1 MGNVAPF
8 CKIMLVSPK
17 ISVIV
22 AVFQAEKTL
31 RRCLDSI
38 KKQTMTE
45 WECILVDDGS
55 ADGSGGMCDEYV
67 NMDSRFRVVHKQNEG
82 VAIARQ
88 TGIDSAKGD
97 YVIFADADDWV
108 EPDWLEKLYGKITA
122 DKADMAI
129 CDYERISSNHTE
141 YWIGCPGSLD
151 KDEYLRGLLAGHF
164 WGALWNK
171 LVKRDCYR
179 LYVSIPPHMDYW
191 EDLYITCQLL
201 TKEIKITYVPQMLYH
216 YDIGVNDKSLTKKHR
231 ESDIRSMMLFIDTFY
246 PILSD
251 KQFEDGW
258 YYLKTL
264 AIHWI
269 FLLKQFH
276 YHITAVYPECHER
289 YIMEAKKSSLLSRK
303 RSIALC
309 MKGHQALGVILYR
322 VISMFIG

>member
-1 MGNVAPF
+1 M
-8 CKIMLVSPK
+8 
-17 ISVIV
+17 
-22 AVFQAEKTL
+22 
-31 RRCLDSI
+31 
-38 KKQTMTE
+38 
-45 WECILVDDGS
+45 
-55 ADGSGGMCDEYV
+55 
-67 NMDSRFRVVHKQNEG
+67 
-82 VAIARQ
+82 AIARQ

-108 EPDWLEKLYGKITA
+108 EPDWLEKLYGKIST
-122 DKADMAI
+122 DEADMAI

>member
-1 MGNVAPF
+1 
-8 CKIMLVSPK
+8 
-17 ISVIV
+17 
-22 AVFQAEKTL
+22 
-31 RRCLDSI
+31 
-38 KKQTMTE
+38 MTE
-45 WECILVDDGS
+45 WECLLVDDGS
-55 ADGSGGMCDEYV
+55 TDGGGEMCDEYASA
-67 NMDSRFRVVHKQNEG
+67 DARFRVNHKQNEG

-88 TGIDSAKGD
+88 TGIDTAKGD

-108 EPDWLEKLYGKITA
+108 EPDWLEKLYGKITT

-141 YWIGCPGSLD
+141 YWMGCPSSLD

-191 EDLYITCQLL
+191 EDLYVTCQLL
-201 TKEIKITYVPQMLYH
+201 TKGIKIAYVPQMLYH
-216 YDIGVNDKSLTKKHR
+216 YDIGVNDNSLTKKHR
-231 ESDIRSMMLFIDTFY
+231 ENDIRSMMLFIDTFY

-258 YYLKTL
+258 YYLKAL

-269 FLLKQFH
+269 FLLKQFQ
-276 YHITAVYPECHER
+276 YHITAVYPECHQR
-289 YIMEAKKSSLLSRK
+289 YIMEAKKSSLFSRK
-303 RSIALC
+303 RCIALC
-309 MKGHQALGVILYR
+309 MKGHQALGVFLYR
-322 VISMFIG
+322 TISMLID

>member
-1 MGNVAPF
+1 MIA
-8 CKIMLVSPK
+8 SPK
-17 ISVIV
+17 VSVIV
-22 AVFQAEKTL
+22 AVFQAVKTL
-31 RRCLDSI
+31 RRSLDSI
-38 KKQTMTE
+38 KNQTMTE
-45 WECILVDDGS
+45 WECLLVDDGS
-55 ADGSGGMCDEYV
+55 SDGSGKMCDEYASA
-67 NMDSRFRVVHKQNEG
+67 DARFRVIHKPNEG

-108 EPDWLEKLYGKITA
+108 EPDWLEKLYGKIST
-122 DKADMAI
+122 DEADMAI

-309 MKGHQALGVILYR
+309 MRGHQALGVILYR

>member
-1 MGNVAPF
+1 MIA
-8 CKIMLVSPK
+8 SPK
-17 ISVIV
+17 VSVIV
-22 AVFQAEKTL
+22 AVFQAVKTL

-38 KKQTMTE
+38 KNQTMTE
-45 WECILVDDGS
+45 WECLLVDDGS
-55 ADGSGGMCDEYV
+55 SDGSGKMCDEYASA
-67 NMDSRFRVVHKQNEG
+67 DARFRVNHKQNEG

-108 EPDWLEKLYGKITA
+108 EPDWLEKLYGKIST
-122 DKADMAI
+122 DEADMAI

-216 YDIGVNDKSLTKKHR
+216 YDIGVNDSSLTKKHR
-231 ESDIRSMMLFIDTFY
+231 ESDLRSMMLFIDTFY

>member
-1 MGNVAPF
+1 MIA
-8 CKIMLVSPK
+8 SPK
-17 ISVIV
+17 VSVIV
-22 AVFQAEKTL
+22 AVFQAVKTL

-38 KKQTMTE
+38 KNQTMTE
-45 WECILVDDGS
+45 WECLLVDDGS
-55 ADGSGGMCDEYV
+55 SDGSGKMCDEYASA
-67 NMDSRFRVVHKQNEG
+67 DARFRVIHKPNEG

-108 EPDWLEKLYGKITA
+108 EPDWLEKLYGKIST
-122 DKADMAI
+122 DEADMAI

-201 TKEIKITYVPQMLYH
+201 TKEIKITCVPQMLYH
-216 YDIGVNDKSLTKKHR
+216 YDIGVNDNSLTKKHR

-309 MKGHQALGVILYR
+309 MKGYQALGVILYR

>member
-1 MGNVAPF
+1 MIA
-8 CKIMLVSPK
+8 SPK
-17 ISVIV
+17 VSVIV
-22 AVFQAEKTL
+22 AVFQAVKTL

-38 KKQTMTE
+38 KNQTMTE
-45 WECILVDDGS
+45 WECLLVDDGS
-55 ADGSGGMCDEYV
+55 SDGSGKMCDEYASA
-67 NMDSRFRVVHKQNEG
+67 DARFRVIHKPNEG

>member
-1 MGNVAPF
+1 MIA
-8 CKIMLVSPK
+8 SPK
-17 ISVIV
+17 VSVIV
-22 AVFQAEKTL
+22 AVFQAVKTL

-38 KKQTMTE
+38 KNQTMTE
-45 WECILVDDGS
+45 WECLLVDDGS
-55 ADGSGGMCDEYV
+55 SDGSGKMCDEYASA
-67 NMDSRFRVVHKQNEG
+67 DARFRVIHKPNEG
-82 VAIARQ
+82 GGIARQ

-108 EPDWLEKLYGKITA
+108 EPDWLEKLYGKIST
-122 DKADMAI
+122 DEADMAI

>member
-1 MGNVAPF
+1 MGNVASS
-8 CKIMLVSPK
+8 CKIMLASPK
-17 ISVIV
+17 VSVIV
-22 AVFQAEKTL
+22 AVFQAVKTL

-38 KKQTMTE
+38 KNQTMTE
-45 WECILVDDGS
+45 WECLLVDDGS
-55 ADGSGGMCDEYV
+55 SDGSGKMCDEYASA
-67 NMDSRFRVVHKQNEG
+67 DARFRVIHKPNEG

-108 EPDWLEKLYGKITA
+108 EPDWLEKLYGKIST
-122 DKADMAI
+122 DEADMAI

>member
-1 MGNVAPF
+1 MIA
-8 CKIMLVSPK
+8 SPK
-17 ISVIV
+17 VSVIV
-22 AVFQAEKTL
+22 AVFQAVKTL

-38 KKQTMTE
+38 KNQTMTE
-45 WECILVDDGS
+45 WECLLVDDGS
-55 ADGSGGMCDEYV
+55 SDGSGKMCDEYASA
-67 NMDSRFRVVHKQNEG
+67 DARFRVIHKPNEG

-108 EPDWLEKLYGKITA
+108 EPDWLEKLYGKIST
-122 DKADMAI
+122 DEADMAI

-309 MKGHQALGVILYR
+309 MRGHQALGVILYR

>member
-1 MGNVAPF
+1 MGNVASSF
-8 CKIMLVSPK
+8 KIMIASPK
-17 ISVIV
+17 VSVIV
-22 AVFQAEKTL
+22 AVFQAVKTL

-38 KKQTMTE
+38 KNQTMTE
-45 WECILVDDGS
+45 WECLLVDDGS
-55 ADGSGGMCDEYV
+55 SDGSGKMCDEYASA
-67 NMDSRFRVVHKQNEG
+67 DARFRVIHKPNEG

-108 EPDWLEKLYGKITA
+108 EPDWLEKLYGKIST
-122 DKADMAI
+122 DEADMAI

-309 MKGHQALGVILYR
+309 MKGYQALGVILYR

>member
-1 MGNVAPF
+1 MGNVASSF
-8 CKIMLVSPK
+8 KIMIASPK
-17 ISVIV
+17 VSVIV
-22 AVFQAEKTL
+22 AVFQAVKTL

-38 KKQTMTE
+38 KNQTMTE
-45 WECILVDDGS
+45 WECLLVDDGS
-55 ADGSGGMCDEYV
+55 SDGSGKMCDEYASA
-67 NMDSRFRVVHKQNEG
+67 DARFRVIHKPNEG

-108 EPDWLEKLYGKITA
+108 EPDWLEKLYGKIST
-122 DKADMAI
+122 DEADMAI

>member
-8 CKIMLVSPK
+8 CKIMLASPK
-17 ISVIV
+17 VSVIV
-22 AVFQAEKTL
+22 AVFQAVKTL

-38 KKQTMTE
+38 KNQTMTE
-45 WECILVDDGS
+45 WECLLVDDGS
-55 ADGSGGMCDEYV
+55 SDGSGKMCDEYASA
-67 NMDSRFRVVHKQNEG
+67 DARFRVIHKQNEG

-88 TGIDSAKGD
+88 TGIDTAKGD

-108 EPDWLEKLYGKITA
+108 EPDWLEKLYGKIST
-122 DKADMAI
+122 DEADMAI

-151 KDEYLRGLLAGHF
+151 KDEYLRGLLAGHY

-171 LVKRDCYR
+171 LVKRDSYR

-191 EDLYITCQLL
+191 EDLYVTCQLL
-201 TKEIKITYVPQMLYH
+201 TKEIKIAYVPQMLYH
-216 YDIGVNDKSLTKKHR
+216 YDIGVNENSLTKKHR
-231 ESDIRSMMLFIDTFY
+231 ENDIRSMMLFIDTFY

-289 YIMEAKKSSLLSRK
+289 YIMEAKMSSWSSRK
-303 RSIALC
+303 RCIAMC
-309 MKGHQALGVILYR
+309 MKGYQALGVFLYR
-322 VISMFIG
+322 VISMFIE

>member
-1 MGNVAPF
+1 MIA
-8 CKIMLVSPK
+8 SPK
-17 ISVIV
+17 VSVIV
-22 AVFQAEKTL
+22 AVFQAVKTL

-38 KKQTMTE
+38 KNQTMTE
-45 WECILVDDGS
+45 WECLLVDDGS
-55 ADGSGGMCDEYV
+55 SDGSGKMCDEYASA
-67 NMDSRFRVVHKQNEG
+67 DARFRVIHKPNEG

-108 EPDWLEKLYGKITA
+108 EPDWLEKLYGKIST
-122 DKADMAI
+122 DEADMAI

-191 EDLYITCQLL
+191 EDLYVTCQLL

>member
-1 MGNVAPF
+1 MGNVASS
-8 CKIMLVSPK
+8 CKIMLASPK
-17 ISVIV
+17 VSVIV
-22 AVFQAEKTL
+22 AVFQAVKTL

-38 KKQTMTE
+38 KNQTMTE
-45 WECILVDDGS
+45 WECLLVDDGS
-55 ADGSGGMCDEYV
+55 SDGSGKMCDEYASA
-67 NMDSRFRVVHKQNEG
+67 DARFRVIHKPNEG
-82 VAIARQ
+82 GGIARQ

-108 EPDWLEKLYGKITA
+108 EPDWLEKLYGKIST
-122 DKADMAI
+122 DEADMAI

-216 YDIGVNDKSLTKKHR
+216 YDIGVNDKSLTKKHH

>member
-1 MGNVAPF
+1 MIA
-8 CKIMLVSPK
+8 SPK
-17 ISVIV
+17 VSVIV
-22 AVFQAEKTL
+22 AVFQAVKTL

-38 KKQTMTE
+38 KNQTMTE
-45 WECILVDDGS
+45 WECLLVDDGS
-55 ADGSGGMCDEYV
+55 SDGSGKMCDEYASA
-67 NMDSRFRVVHKQNEG
+67 DARFRVIHKPNEG

-108 EPDWLEKLYGKITA
+108 EPDWLEKLYGKIST
-122 DKADMAI
+122 DEADMAI

-201 TKEIKITYVPQMLYH
+201 TKEIKITYVLQMLYH

>member
-1 MGNVAPF
+1 MGNVASS
-8 CKIMLVSPK
+8 CKIMLASPK
-17 ISVIV
+17 VSVIV
-22 AVFQAEKTL
+22 AVFQAVKTL

-38 KKQTMTE
+38 KNQTMTE
-45 WECILVDDGS
+45 WECLLVDDGS
-55 ADGSGGMCDEYV
+55 SDGSGKMCDEYASA
-67 NMDSRFRVVHKQNEG
+67 DARFRVIHKPNEG
-82 VAIARQ
+82 GGIARQ

-108 EPDWLEKLYGKITA
+108 EPDWLEKLYGKIST
-122 DKADMAI
+122 DEADMAI

-216 YDIGVNDKSLTKKHR
+216 YDIGVNDNSLTKKHR

>member
-1 MGNVAPF
+1 MGNVASSF
-8 CKIMLVSPK
+8 KIMIASPK
-17 ISVIV
+17 VSVIV
-22 AVFQAEKTL
+22 AVFQAVKTL

-38 KKQTMTE
+38 KNQTMTE
-45 WECILVDDGS
+45 WECLLVDDGS
-55 ADGSGGMCDEYV
+55 SDGSGKMCDEYASA
-67 NMDSRFRVVHKQNEG
+67 DARFRVIHKPNEG

-108 EPDWLEKLYGKITA
+108 EPDWLEKLYGKIST
-122 DKADMAI
+122 DEADMAI

-164 WGALWNK
+164 GGALWNK

>member
-1 MGNVAPF
+1 MIA
-8 CKIMLVSPK
+8 SPK
-17 ISVIV
+17 VSVIV
-22 AVFQAEKTL
+22 AVFQAVKTL

-38 KKQTMTE
+38 KNQTMTE
-45 WECILVDDGS
+45 WECLLVDDGS
-55 ADGSGGMCDEYV
+55 SDGSGEMCDEYASA
-67 NMDSRFRVVHKQNEG
+67 DARFRVIHKPNEG

-108 EPDWLEKLYGKITA
+108 EPDWLEKLYGKIST
-122 DKADMAI
+122 DEADMAI

-151 KDEYLRGLLAGHF
+151 KDEYLRGLLTGHY

-251 KQFEDGW
+251 KQYEDGW

>member
-1 MGNVAPF
+1 MIA
-8 CKIMLVSPK
+8 SPK
-17 ISVIV
+17 VSVIV
-22 AVFQAEKTL
+22 AVFQAVKTL

-38 KKQTMTE
+38 KNQTMTE
-45 WECILVDDGS
+45 WECLLVDDGS
-55 ADGSGGMCDEYV
+55 SDGSGKMCDEYASA
-67 NMDSRFRVVHKQNEG
+67 DARFRVIHKPNEG

-108 EPDWLEKLYGKITA
+108 EPDWLEKLYGKIST
-122 DKADMAI
+122 DEADMAI

-216 YDIGVNDKSLTKKHR
+216 YDIGVNDNSLTKKHR

>member
-1 MGNVAPF
+1 
-8 CKIMLVSPK
+8 MLVSPK
-17 ISVIV
+17 VSVIV
-22 AVFQAEKTL
+22 AVFQAVKTL

-38 KKQTMTE
+38 KNQTMTE
-45 WECILVDDGS
+45 WECLLVDDGS
-55 ADGSGGMCDEYV
+55 SDGSGKMCDEYASA
-67 NMDSRFRVVHKQNEG
+67 DARFRVIHKPNEG

-108 EPDWLEKLYGKITA
+108 EPDWLEKLYGKIST
-122 DKADMAI
+122 DEADMAI

-151 KDEYLRGLLAGHF
+151 QDEYLRGLLAGHF

>member
-1 MGNVAPF
+1 MIA
-8 CKIMLVSPK
+8 SPK
-17 ISVIV
+17 VSVIV
-22 AVFQAEKTL
+22 AVFQAVKTL

-38 KKQTMTE
+38 KNQTMTE
-45 WECILVDDGS
+45 WECLLVDDGS
-55 ADGSGGMCDEYV
+55 SDGSGKMCDEYASA
-67 NMDSRFRVVHKQNEG
+67 DARFRVIHKPNEG

-108 EPDWLEKLYGKITA
+108 EPDWLEKLYGKIST
-122 DKADMAI
+122 DEADMAI

-309 MKGHQALGVILYR
+309 MKGYQALGVILYR

>member
-1 MGNVAPF
+1 MIA
-8 CKIMLVSPK
+8 SPK
-17 ISVIV
+17 VSVIV
-22 AVFQAEKTL
+22 AVFQAVKTL

-38 KKQTMTE
+38 KNQTMTE
-45 WECILVDDGS
+45 WECLLVDDGS
-55 ADGSGGMCDEYV
+55 SDGSGKMCDEYASA
-67 NMDSRFRVVHKQNEG
+67 DARFRVIHKPNEG

-108 EPDWLEKLYGKITA
+108 EPDWLEKLYGKIST
-122 DKADMAI
+122 DEADMAI

>member
-1 MGNVAPF
+1 
-8 CKIMLVSPK
+8 MLASPK
-17 ISVIV
+17 VSVIV
-22 AVFQAEKTL
+22 AVFQAVKTL

-38 KKQTMTE
+38 KNQTMTE

-55 ADGSGGMCDEYV
+55 TDGSGEMCDEYAGA
-67 NMDSRFRVVHKQNEG
+67 DARFRVNHKQNEG

-108 EPDWLEKLYGKITA
+108 EPDWLEKLYGKIST
-122 DKADMAI
+122 DEADMAI

>member
-1 MGNVAPF
+1 MGNVASSF
-8 CKIMLVSPK
+8 KIMIASPK
-17 ISVIV
+17 VSVIV
-22 AVFQAEKTL
+22 AVFQAVKTL

-38 KKQTMTE
+38 KNQTMTE
-45 WECILVDDGS
+45 WECLLVDDGS
-55 ADGSGGMCDEYV
+55 SDGSGKMCDEYASA
-67 NMDSRFRVVHKQNEG
+67 DARFRVIHKPNEG

-108 EPDWLEKLYGKITA
+108 EPDWLEKLYGKIST
-122 DKADMAI
+122 DEADMAI

-201 TKEIKITYVPQMLYH
+201 TKEIKITYVPQILYH
-216 YDIGVNDKSLTKKHR
+216 YDIGVNVKSLTKKHR

>member
-1 MGNVAPF
+1 MIA
-8 CKIMLVSPK
+8 SPK
-17 ISVIV
+17 VSVIV
-22 AVFQAEKTL
+22 AVFQAVKTL

-38 KKQTMTE
+38 KNQTMTE
-45 WECILVDDGS
+45 WECLLVDDGS
-55 ADGSGGMCDEYV
+55 SDGSGKMCDEYASA
-67 NMDSRFRVVHKQNEG
+67 DARFRVIHKPNEG

-108 EPDWLEKLYGKITA
+108 EPDWLEKLYGKIST
-122 DKADMAI
+122 DEADMAI

-191 EDLYITCQLL
+191 EDLYVTCQLL
-201 TKEIKITYVPQMLYH
+201 IKGIKIAYVPQMLYH
-216 YDIGVNDKSLTKKHR
+216 YDIGVNDNSLTKKHR

>member
-1 MGNVAPF
+1 MGNVASSF
-8 CKIMLVSPK
+8 KIMIASPK
-17 ISVIV
+17 VSVIV
-22 AVFQAEKTL
+22 AVFQAVKTL

-38 KKQTMTE
+38 KNQTMTE
-45 WECILVDDGS
+45 WECLLVDDGS
-55 ADGSGGMCDEYV
+55 SDGSGKMCDEYASA
-67 NMDSRFRVVHKQNEG
+67 DARFWVIHKPNEG

-88 TGIDSAKGD
+88 TGIDTAKGD

-108 EPDWLEKLYGKITA
+108 EADWLEKLYGKIST

-269 FLLKQFH
+269 FLLKQFQ
-276 YHITAVYPECHER
+276 YHITAVYPECHQR

>member
-1 MGNVAPF
+1 MSS
-8 CKIMLVSPK
+8 CKIMLASPK

-22 AVFQAEKTL
+22 AVFQAGKTL

-38 KKQTMTE
+38 KNQTMTE
-45 WECILVDDGS
+45 WECVLVDDGS
-55 ADGSGGMCDEYV
+55 TDGSGEMCDEYASA
-67 NMDSRFRVVHKQNEG
+67 DARFRVNHKQNEG

-141 YWIGCPGSLD
+141 YWMGCPGSLD
-151 KDEYLRGLLAGHF
+151 KDEYLRGLLTGHY

-191 EDLYITCQLL
+191 EDLYVTCQLL
-201 TKEIKITYVPQMLYH
+201 TKEIKITCVPQMLYH
-216 YDIGVNDKSLTKKHR
+216 YDIGVNDNSLTKKHR
-231 ESDIRSMMLFIDTFY
+231 ENDIRSMMLFIDTFY

-251 KQFEDGW
+251 KQYEDGW

-264 AIHWI
+264 AILTTGRFPPTRTSAMPYGRFPPRTEGRAW
-269 FLLKQFH
+269 
-276 YHITAVYPECHER
+276 
-289 YIMEAKKSSLLSRK
+289 
-303 RSIALC
+303 
-309 MKGHQALGVILYR
+309 
-322 VISMFIG
+322 

>member
-1 MGNVAPF
+1 
-8 CKIMLVSPK
+8 MLASPK
-17 ISVIV
+17 VSVIV

-38 KKQTMTE
+38 KNQTMTE
-45 WECILVDDGS
+45 WECLLVDDGS
-55 ADGSGGMCDEYV
+55 TDGGGEMCDEYASA
-67 NMDSRFRVVHKQNEG
+67 DARFRVNHKQNEG

-88 TGIDSAKGD
+88 TGIDTAKGD

-108 EPDWLEKLYGKITA
+108 EPDWLEKLYGKITT

-141 YWIGCPGSLD
+141 YWMGCPSSLD

-191 EDLYITCQLL
+191 EDLYVTCQLL
-201 TKEIKITYVPQMLYH
+201 TKGIKIAYVPQMLYH
-216 YDIGVNDKSLTKKHR
+216 YDIGVNDNSLTKKHR
-231 ESDIRSMMLFIDTFY
+231 ENDIRSMMLFIDTFY

-258 YYLKTL
+258 YYLKAL

-269 FLLKQFH
+269 FLLKQFQ
-276 YHITAVYPECHER
+276 YHITAVYPECHQR
-289 YIMEAKKSSLLSRK
+289 YIMEAKKSSLFSRK
-303 RSIALC
+303 RCIALC
-309 MKGHQALGVILYR
+309 MKGHQALGVFLYR
-322 VISMFIG
+322 TISMLID

>member
-1 MGNVAPF
+1 MGNVASF
-8 CKIMLVSPK
+8 SKSMLVSPK
-17 ISVIV
+17 VSVIV
-22 AVFQAEKTL
+22 AVFQAVKTL

-38 KKQTMTE
+38 KNQTMTE
-45 WECILVDDGS
+45 WECLLVDDGS
-55 ADGSGGMCDEYV
+55 SDGSGKMCDEYASA
-67 NMDSRFRVVHKQNEG
+67 DARFRVIHKPNEG

-108 EPDWLEKLYGKITA
+108 EPDWLEKLYGKIST
-122 DKADMAI
+122 DEADMAI

>member
-1 MGNVAPF
+1 MIA
-8 CKIMLVSPK
+8 SPK
-17 ISVIV
+17 VSVIV
-22 AVFQAEKTL
+22 AVFQAVKTL

-38 KKQTMTE
+38 KNQTMTE
-45 WECILVDDGS
+45 WECLLVDDGS
-55 ADGSGGMCDEYV
+55 SDGSGKMCDEYASA
-67 NMDSRFRVVHKQNEG
+67 DARFRVIHKPNEG

-151 KDEYLRGLLAGHF
+151 KNEYLRGLLAGHF

>member
-1 MGNVAPF
+1 MGNVASS
-8 CKIMLVSPK
+8 CKIMLASPK
-17 ISVIV
+17 VSVIV
-22 AVFQAEKTL
+22 AVFQAVKTL

-38 KKQTMTE
+38 KNQTMTE
-45 WECILVDDGS
+45 WECLLVDDGS
-55 ADGSGGMCDEYV
+55 SDGSGKMCDEYASA
-67 NMDSRFRVVHKQNEG
+67 DARFRVIHKPNEG

-108 EPDWLEKLYGKITA
+108 EPDWLEKLYWKIST
-122 DKADMAI
+122 DEADMAI

-201 TKEIKITYVPQMLYH
+201 TKEIKITYVLQMLYH

-269 FLLKQFH
+269 FLLKQFQ
-276 YHITAVYPECHER
+276 YQITAVYPECHER

>member
-1 MGNVAPF
+1 
-8 CKIMLVSPK
+8 MLASPK
-17 ISVIV
+17 VSVIV
-22 AVFQAEKTL
+22 AVFQAVKTL

-38 KKQTMTE
+38 KNQTMTE
-45 WECILVDDGS
+45 WECLLVDDGS
-55 ADGSGGMCDEYV
+55 SDGSGKMCDEYASA
-67 NMDSRFRVVHKQNEG
+67 DARFRVIHKPNEG

-108 EPDWLEKLYGKITA
+108 EPDWLEKLYGKIST
-122 DKADMAI
+122 DEADMAI

>member
-1 MGNVAPF
+1 MIA
-8 CKIMLVSPK
+8 SPK
-17 ISVIV
+17 VSVIV
-22 AVFQAEKTL
+22 AVFQAVKTL

-38 KKQTMTE
+38 KNQTMTE
-45 WECILVDDGS
+45 WECLLVDDGS
-55 ADGSGGMCDEYV
+55 SDGSGKMCDEYASA
-67 NMDSRFRVVHKQNEG
+67 DARFWVIHKPNEG

-108 EPDWLEKLYGKITA
+108 EPDWLEKLYGKIST
-122 DKADMAI
+122 DEADMAI

-171 LVKRDCYR
+171 LVKRDSYR

-216 YDIGVNDKSLTKKHR
+216 YDIGVNDKSLTKKHC

>member
-1 MGNVAPF
+1 MIA
-8 CKIMLVSPK
+8 SPK
-17 ISVIV
+17 VSVIV
-22 AVFQAEKTL
+22 AVFQAVKTL

-38 KKQTMTE
+38 KNQTMTE
-45 WECILVDDGS
+45 WECLLVDDGS
-55 ADGSGGMCDEYV
+55 SDGSGKMCDEYASA
-67 NMDSRFRVVHKQNEG
+67 DARFRVIHKPNEG

-141 YWIGCPGSLD
+141 YWMGCPGSLD
-151 KDEYLRGLLAGHF
+151 KDEYLRGLLTGHY

-191 EDLYITCQLL
+191 EDLYVTCQLL
-201 TKEIKITYVPQMLYH
+201 TKEIKITCVPQMLYH
-216 YDIGVNDKSLTKKHR
+216 YDIGVNDSSLTKKHR
-231 ESDIRSMMLFIDTFY
+231 ENDIRSMMLFIDTFY

>member
-1 MGNVAPF
+1 MGNVASS
-8 CKIMLVSPK
+8 CKIMLASPK
-17 ISVIV
+17 VSVIV
-22 AVFQAEKTL
+22 AVFQAVKTL

-38 KKQTMTE
+38 KNQTMTE
-45 WECILVDDGS
+45 WECLLVDDGS
-55 ADGSGGMCDEYV
+55 TDGSGEMCDEYASA
-67 NMDSRFRVVHKQNEG
+67 DARFRVIHKPNEG

-108 EPDWLEKLYGKITA
+108 EPDWLEKLYGKIST
-122 DKADMAI
+122 DEADMAI

>member
-1 MGNVAPF
+1 
-8 CKIMLVSPK
+8 
-17 ISVIV
+17 
-22 AVFQAEKTL
+22 
-31 RRCLDSI
+31 
-38 KKQTMTE
+38 
-45 WECILVDDGS
+45 
-55 ADGSGGMCDEYV
+55 MCDEYASA
-67 NMDSRFRVVHKQNEG
+67 DARFRVNHKQNEG

-108 EPDWLEKLYGKITA
+108 EPDWLEKLYGKIST
-122 DKADMAI
+122 DEADMAI

-216 YDIGVNDKSLTKKHR
+216 YDIGVNDNSLTKKHR

-269 FLLKQFH
+269 FLLKQFQCQ
-276 YHITAVYPECHER
+276 ITAVYPECHER
-289 YIMEAKKSSLLSRK
+289 YIMEAKMSSWLSRK
-303 RSIALC
+303 RCIAMC
-309 MKGHQALGVILYR
+309 MKGHQALGVFLYR

>member
-1 MGNVAPF
+1 MGNVASS
-8 CKIMLVSPK
+8 CKIMLASPK
-17 ISVIV
+17 VSVIV
-22 AVFQAEKTL
+22 AVFQAVKTL

-38 KKQTMTE
+38 KNQTMTE
-45 WECILVDDGS
+45 WECLLVDDGS
-55 ADGSGGMCDEYV
+55 SDGSGKMCDEYASA
-67 NMDSRFRVVHKQNEG
+67 DARFRVIHKPNEG

-108 EPDWLEKLYGKITA
+108 EPDWLEKLYGKIST
-122 DKADMAI
+122 DEADMAI

-269 FLLKQFH
+269 FLLKQFQCQ
-276 YHITAVYPECHER
+276 ITAVYPECHER

>member
-1 MGNVAPF
+1 MIA
-8 CKIMLVSPK
+8 SPK
-17 ISVIV
+17 VSVIV
-22 AVFQAEKTL
+22 AVFQAVKTL

-38 KKQTMTE
+38 KNQTMTE
-45 WECILVDDGS
+45 WECLLVDDGS
-55 ADGSGGMCDEYV
+55 SDGSGKMCDEYASA
-67 NMDSRFRVVHKQNEG
+67 DARFRVIHKQNEG

-108 EPDWLEKLYGKITA
+108 EPDWLEKLYGKIST
-122 DKADMAI
+122 DEADMAI
-129 CDYERISSNHTE
+129 CDYERISSNHTA
-141 YWIGCPGSLD
+141 YWMGCPSSLD

-269 FLLKQFH
+269 FLLKQFQ
-276 YHITAVYPECHER
+276 YHIQAVYPECHER